1 MDNVSVESVSA
12 EQAPSILQNIV
23 AQRRERLTELL
34 HNINLGALKAELQP
48 SQRSL
53 ATALAKPRASFI
65 LECKKA
71 SPSKGL
77 IRPDFNAVALAQTY
91 SRYADAISVLTE
103 PDFFQGDFN
112 YLAAVS
118 AAVDIP
124 VLCKDFIVTPE
135 QVLLARHFGADA
147 ILLMLSILDD
157 ATYSQLA
164 ALAAEYNLD
173 VLTEVAT
180 DAELARALQL
190 NAKIIGIN
198 NRNLHD
204 LSIDPQR
211 SINMSQRI
219 PAGVLVVAESGY
231 STHQAVLEAAPFV
244 DGFLIGSALSQQANV
259 DQACRELIYGQHKVC
274 GLTQASDA
282 TVVRAAGSA
291 YGGLIFVGHSP
302 RCISVTEAQ
311 TIVAA
316 EPLLQFVGV
325 FADQPLA
332 EVRDIATLLQ
342 LAVVQLHGQEDLDYV
357 SELRKALPA
366 GTKIWKAI
374 GVDEPLIL
382 PDMDVDAF
390 LLDNRFG
397 GSGQPFNWT
406 LLDGLSEQQRQRC
419 VLAGGIQRSNLAAAQ
434 QTGVTRLDINSG
446 VEYAKGRKD
455 AGKITAFFSA
465 LRNYGRAAPSSAT
478 HSTLNS

>member
-1 MDNVSVESVSA
+1 MVDT
-12 EQAPSILQNIV
+12 PSILQKIV
-23 AQRRERLTELL
+23 AKRRLRLAEQLQTMDMP
-34 HNINLGALKAELQP
+34 ALTAELKP
-48 SQRSL
+48 STRSL
-53 ATALAKPRASFI
+53 AEALAKPRASFI
-65 LECKKA
+65 LESKKA

-77 IRPDFNAVALAQTY
+77 IRPNFNAVSLAQTY

-103 PDFFQGDFN
+103 PDFFQGDFS

-118 AAVDIP
+118 AAVNLP
-124 VLCKDFIVTPE
+124 VLCKDFIVTTE

-157 ATYSQLA
+157 TQYRELAELA
-164 ALAAEYNLD
+164 ARYQLD

-180 DAELARALQL
+180 QEELERALKL

-211 SINMSQRI
+211 SISMSKQI
-219 PAGVLVVAESGY
+219 PAGTLVVAESGY
-231 STHQAVLEAAPFV
+231 SEHQAIRKTAEHV

-274 GLTQASDA
+274 GLTKPADAS
-282 TVVRAAGSA
+282 VVRAAGSA

-302 RCISVTEAQ
+302 RCVTPEQAAE
-311 TIVAA
+311 IVAT
-316 EPLLQFVGV
+316 EPQLEFVGV

-332 EVRDIATLLQ
+332 QVSDIAKQLQ

-374 GVDEPLIL
+374 GVDEPLVL
-382 PDMDVDAF
+382 PQMDVDAF

-397 GSGQPFNWT
+397 GSGQPFNWQ
-406 LLDGLSEQQRQRC
+406 LLNGLTEQQRQQC
-419 VLAGGIQRSNLAAAQ
+419 VLAGGIQLSNLSAAQ
-434 QTGVTRLDINSG
+434 QTGVNRLDVNSG
-446 VEYAKGRKD
+446 VEHAKASKD
-455 AGKITAFFSA
+455 AGKIIAFFA
-465 LRNYGRAAPSSAT
+465 AIRQYGRVATREHETLSS
-478 HSTLNS
+478 NS